1 MLTDLMRRLGR
12 GIVYPIARF
21 VGRTGLSPN
30 AVTVIGFL
38 FAVVVAAVLAQGQVR
53 LAGILLIPAAIV
65 DAIDGAMARVLDRTT
80 RFGAFLDSTLDRL
93 SEAALFLGALIYVS
107 REGTSTDIILVYVT
121 IVGSLMVSYT
131 RARAEG
137 LGISI
142 KGGIFTR
149 FERIAV
155 LIIALIL
162 NQLTVALWVLAPL
175 TSLTVIQRVWL
186 VWLATREN
194 DTLQT

>member
-12 GIVYPIARF
+12 GIVYPLARF

-53 LAGILLIPAAIV
+53 LAGMLLIPAAIV

-107 REGTSTDIILVYVT
+107 REGTSTEIILVYVT

-137 LGISI
+137 LGIAV
-142 KGGIFTR
+142 KGGFFTR

-186 VWLATREN
+186 VWQATREN
-194 DTLQT
+194 DTLPT

>member
-1 MLTDLMRRLGR
+1 MLTNLMRRLGR

-107 REGTSTDIILVYVT
+107 REGTSTEIILVYVT

-149 FERIAV
+149 VERIAV

-186 VWLATREN
+186 VWQATREN